1 MVAAQTDIMP
11 GFSPASTMWNLSVW
25 SIRAEQGQQVAA
37 QSGTRW
43 FSDPDQIVGLVD
55 AVVVA
60 VPTICHHDVAS
71 PFLNAGIPVLMEKP
85 LAASLAESQRLHRL
99 ASFRGT
105 TLQVGHVE
113 RFNPAF
119 PGTGRPL
126 RGIRSTFA
134 VSESGPY
141 TFRSTDIGVVHD
153 LMIHDI
159 DLVLAAVGRVGRV
172 RGLVRCRHHEPHE
185 DMAVARLRTSTGV
198 IADPDRQSH
207 ESHRRARSLQVWCDN
222 GYLQADL
229 QSRKVTTWKP
239 ATPLFVADPSLVH
252 AIAAATPN
260 PLSLKDEVF
269 GKWLQHE
276 EIQASSAD
284 ALTAELRDFTGS
296 VREGRRPLVTSED
309 AVQAIQI
316 ADSVLSAMQ
325 RPGPFRPDPA
335 ASHFPKRHKW
345 NPGDGASP
353 PGGFHRPSA

>member
-1 MVAAQTDIMP
+1 MNKLRMAVIGVGALGRHHARILA
-11 GFSPASTMWNLSVW
+11 GFDDVELVGVVDSRP
-25 SIRAEQGQQVAA
+25 EQGQQVAA

-119 PGTGRPL
+119 QELAARCGNPL
-126 RGIRSTFA
+126 YIRCQR
-134 VSESGPY
+134 VSPY

-159 DLVLAAVGRVGRV
+159 DLVLALVGGSVESVDSFGAVTMG
-172 RGLVRCRHHEPHE
+172 PHE

-198 IADPDRQSH
+198 IADLTASRMNPTA
-207 ESHRRARSLQVWCDN
+207 ERSLQVWCDN

-239 ATPLFVADPSLVH
+239 APLFVADPSLVH

-309 AVQAIQI
+309 AVQAMQI

-325 RPGPFRPDPA
+325 RWSFQTGSGSVALPKA
-335 ASHFPKRHKW
+335 A
-345 NPGDGASP
+345 
-353 PGGFHRPSA
+353 